1 MNILS
6 YIFGREAE
14 IGGIVKKDK
23 INRPVLEYS
32 GGLSL
37 PCKSRSPHSTLVH
50 L

>member
-14 IGGIVKKDK
+14 IGGIAKRGK

-32 GGLSL
+32 GLSL
-37 PCKSRSPHSTLVH
+37 SCKSRSPHSTLVH

>member
-6 YIFGREAE
+6 YIFGREGE
-14 IGGIVKKDK
+14 IESIAKIGK
-23 INRPVLEYS
+23 INKPVLEYS

-37 PCKSRSPHSTLVH
+37 PCKSRGPHSMLVH